1 MVKDILKDKDYMF
14 ITRHYWKLLFTYIG
28 VLYAID
34 PMLGI
39 FAFSFP
45 AACVYFA
52 AGAFGVIPHSKH
64 FGYLVPKQF
73 TAIPNCTRFKG
84 RLIQNDIPSKYC

>member
-39 FAFSFP
+39 FAFSFL
-45 AACVYFA
+45 CVYFA
-52 AGAFGVIPHSKH
+52 AVCVIPHSKH
-64 FGYLVPKQF
+64 FGILLLHLEKIVL
-73 TAIPNCTRFKG
+73 C
-84 RLIQNDIPSKYC
+84 

>member
-28 VLYAID
+28 VLYVID

-45 AACVYFA
+45 ACVYFA
-52 AGAFGVIPHSKH
+52 KR
-64 FGYLVPKQF
+64 LVLYH
-73 TAIPNCTRFKG
+73 ILNILVMLLL
-84 RLIQNDIPSKYC
+84 RLEKIVLLLIVH